1 MRPWAL
7 THHFSSVLPR
17 IIVLLL
23 FASAIGFAQTA
34 DNSFS
39 IVILPDTQNY
49 SQYFPDIF
57 QAQTQWIVD
66 NRAALN
72 IQMVIGVGDIV
83 NHPDSLTE
91 WANATKAAD
100 ILDGKVPYTFAIGNH
115 DYDGLAPSK
124 RSATLFNQYFGPP
137 RYAAYSWYGGNYKAS
152 NENFYTFFTVNGQKY
167 MVLALEFYP
176 RDEVLT
182 WASSV
187 IDSNPDAKI
196 MVVTHSFL
204 FPDGTRVDQCDTNDM
219 LPSQGNNPQVTWQ
232 KLLSQKANVIL
243 VNSGHL
249 VQTTS
254 AHRTDLGIN
263 GNVVNQI
270 FTNFQDTTNGGNGY
284 LRILTY
290 HPATNRIDVS
300 TYSPYTKLYLTS
312 SIFQFSL
319 PITND
324 GNTAQLGAIS
334 GKVRNAGCAVLSG
347 AQVSTAGFNST
358 SSSTGQYTIQ
368 GLTPNG
374 QKGYNLAVSAAGYDT
389 DSDAGTAVAG
399 YADQVDF
406 YLTASSGGSGSTVPC
421 TLNTV
426 DPSVT
431 ICAPANGS
439 TVTSPVTVSAGA
451 TSSKTVQFM
460 QVYLDGVVQ
469 TTIYAK
475 IVNLQL
481 APSAGQHRLTVQMM
495 DSAGVLTKNTIYFTV
510 GTGTSGNTGGT
521 AVAIGT
527 PTNNAI
533 VSSPVHVSASVTSD
547 KSISYTQ
554 VYLDGVA
561 KYTVYSKSVEVDI
574 AASAGT
580 HRLTVQA
587 KDSAGTITKSTI
599 NFTVGATVAGTTV
612 TINAPA
618 NNATVSSPV
627 RVSASVTSDKTISY
641 TQVYV
646 DGVAKYTIN
655 SQTID
660 VYLPLASGAHRI
672 TVQAKDN
679 AGVFTK
685 STINV
690 TVQ

>member
-1 MRPWAL
+1 
-7 THHFSSVLPR
+7 
-17 IIVLLL
+17 
-23 FASAIGFAQTA
+23 
-34 DNSFS
+34 
-39 IVILPDTQNY
+39 
-49 SQYFPDIF
+49 
-57 QAQTQWIVD
+57 
-66 NRAALN
+66 
-72 IQMVIGVGDIV
+72 
-83 NHPDSLTE
+83 
-91 WANATKAAD
+91 
-100 ILDGKVPYTFAIGNH
+100 
-115 DYDGLAPSK
+115 
-124 RSATLFNQYFGPP
+124 
-137 RYAAYSWYGGNYKAS
+137 
-152 NENFYTFFTVNGQKY
+152 
-167 MVLALEFYP
+167 
-176 RDEVLT
+176 
-182 WASSV
+182 
-187 IDSNPDAKI
+187 
-196 MVVTHSFL
+196 
-204 FPDGTRVDQCDTNDM
+204 
-219 LPSQGNNPQVTWQ
+219 
-232 KLLSQKANVIL
+232 
-243 VNSGHL
+243 
-249 VQTTS
+249 
-254 AHRTDLGIN
+254 
-263 GNVVNQI
+263 
-270 FTNFQDTTNGGNGY
+270 
-284 LRILTY
+284 
-290 HPATNRIDVS
+290 
-300 TYSPYTKLYLTS
+300 
-312 SIFQFSL
+312 
-319 PITND
+319 
-324 GNTAQLGAIS
+324 
-334 GKVRNAGCAVLSG
+334 
-347 AQVSTAGFNST
+347 
-358 SSSTGQYTIQ
+358 
-368 GLTPNG
+368 
-374 QKGYNLAVSAAGYDT
+374 
-389 DSDAGTAVAG
+389 
-399 YADQVDF
+399 
-406 YLTASSGGSGSTVPC
+406 
-421 TLNTV
+421 
-426 DPSVT
+426 
-431 ICAPANGS
+431 
-439 TVTSPVTVSAGA
+439 
-451 TSSKTVQFM
+451 M

-660 VYLPLASGAHRI
+660 VNLPLASGAHRI